1 MKPMNVNVKKRR
13 NAKRVGDIWVGAGA
27 VEPRRRLQELSE
39 RSEQMEARTRQI
51 FSMRSVWVWIC
62 VCSLCLSDVSS
73 LWAANEQLRLIV
85 QDKATGEPIFCRLH
99 LKNANGKPRPYRG
112 GRLAWADH
120 VTVPGEIVLMLPVGE
135 YSFVLEHGPEYKTTS
150 GTITMVQGGND
161 TQTVQLER
169 AVDIAADGWYAG
181 DVDIQ
186 RSLRDIPPLLEA
198 EDLYAAAVV
207 SFSNEKLSEPVGKVP
222 SDQPVVSS
230 RGTRFA
236 GIYSGRFVRS
246 GAELLL
252 ANLPKTSISLTGAEN
267 DFPTYATILSQM
279 SGLSQM
285 SAANDVTTG
294 VVNGGAANGGH
305 LLVEGGGY
313 GTAMD
318 DGRGDGALDEGTFG
332 LTPRPWVDL
341 ARMTSWD
348 MPMLVANGYVDSA
361 RIIDSRYTRTK
372 LVDEEN
378 RCKPRD
384 KTLYPDALGLARW
397 NLDVYER
404 LLEAG
409 VTLPLT
415 AGSGSGDSPNAP
427 GENRVYVAVDG
438 AFSYAAWWE
447 NLRRGRSIVTNGPLM
462 VASVAGEAPGAVFE
476 TGGRAEAFPIALTM
490 SLRNQERVDYLQIIK
505 NGQVYREISFS
516 EYAESARLP
525 DVEFAMDEEGWFLI
539 RAVISGP
546 VSQFRFAMT
555 SPWFV
560 CKDASQV
567 TVPEEVDSGAKSL
580 VLTPRTNRVSRASS
594 QFFLDWTIERAKQI
608 QKHADP
614 VERKALLEEYRTAR
628 DFWKSRVE
636 TATCE

>member
-1 MKPMNVNVKKRR
+1 MWMTRSFSIQSVLKCLLVLGLSLGVVSPS
-13 NAKRVGDIWVGAGA
+13 WA
-27 VEPRRRLQELSE
+27 V
-39 RSEQMEARTRQI
+39 
-51 FSMRSVWVWIC
+51 
-62 VCSLCLSDVSS
+62 
-73 LWAANEQLRLIV
+73 NEQLRLIV

-99 LKNANGKPRPYRG
+99 LRNANGKPRPYRG
-112 GRLAWADH
+112 DRLAWADH
-120 VTVPGEIVLMLPVGE
+120 VTVPGEIVLMLPEGE

-150 GTITMVQGGND
+150 GTITMVRDGND

-181 DVDIQ
+181 DVDIR

-207 SFSNEKLSEPVGKVP
+207 SFSNGKLNEPVGKVP
-222 SDQPVVSS
+222 TDQPVISS

-236 GIYSGRFVRS
+236 GIHSGRFVRP

-252 ANLPKTSISLTGAEN
+252 ANLPDTAIPLTGVEN
-267 DFPTYATILSQM
+267 DFPAYATILGRMHSSTAKTDASSSDDTM
-279 SGLSQM
+279 PS
-285 SAANDVTTG
+285 
-294 VVNGGAANGGH
+294 NG
-305 LLVEGGGY
+305 EK
-313 GTAMD
+313 
-318 DGRGDGALDEGTFG
+318 DEGTFG

-341 ARMTSWD
+341 ARMTAWD
-348 MPMLVANGYVDSA
+348 MPMLVANGYLDSA

-372 LVDEEN
+372 LTDEEK

-384 KTLYPDALGLARW
+384 KKLYPDSLGLARW
-397 NLDVYER
+397 NTEVYYR
-404 LLEAG
+404 LLDAG
-409 VTLPLT
+409 VVPSLT
-415 AGSGSGDSPNAP
+415 AGSGSGDSLNAP

-438 AFSYAAWWE
+438 AFSYASWWE
-447 NLRRGRSIVTNGPLM
+447 SLRRGRSIVTNGPLM
-462 VASVAGEAPGAVFE
+462 VADVGGEAPGAVFE
-476 TGGRAEAFPIALTM
+476 TGGQSEAFPIALTM
-490 SLRNQERVDYLQIIK
+490 SLRNQDRVDYLEIIK

-525 DVEFAMDEEGWFLI
+525 DVEFAMDEDGWFLV
-539 RAVISGP
+539 RAVITGP
-546 VSQFRFAMT
+546 TNQFRFAMT

-567 TVPEEVDSGAKSL
+567 VVPDAAGDGAKSP
-580 VLTPRTNRVSRASS
+580 VVTPRTNRISRSAA

-608 QKHADP
+608 QTHADP

-636 TATCE
+636 AATCE